1 VETPIAGTGLSTPE
15 RIRQLLMRDIERGIL
30 RPGQLLDEKQL
41 ASRHGVS
48 RTPVR
53 EALLMLTMQK
63 LAVAVPRAGTFVHKP
78 PADEL
83 IALLEFLGELESVAA
98 KLAAQRMTVE
108 QRALL
113 AKINQESE
121 ALVLA
126 DDRTGYEASNLA
138 LHEIIYVGSGNTV
151 IHEEINSARRRLS
164 NFRRHVFDQP
174 GRLRVSYDEHQPLVA
189 SLLAGDGPSAAQA
202 MHDHIIGKGKAFADL
217 VLVNK

>member
-1 VETPIAGTGLSTPE
+1 MDPHMAGASVSTPE

-78 PADEL
+78 PAGEL
-83 IALLEFLGELESVAA
+83 IALLEYLGELESVAA
-98 KLAAQRMTVE
+98 KLAAQRMT
-108 QRALL
+108 AHISSFL
-113 AKINQESE
+113 AQTHQDSE

-126 DDRTGYEASNLA
+126 GDRAGYEASNLA
-138 LHEIIYVGSGNTV
+138 LHEIIYQGSGNAV
-151 IHEEINSARRRLS
+151 IHEEIQHARRRLS

-174 GRLRVSYDEHQPLVA
+174 GRLRV
-189 SLLAGDGPSAAQA
+189 
-202 MHDHIIGKGKAFADL
+202 
-217 VLVNK
+217 

>member
-1 VETPIAGTGLSTPE
+1 
-15 RIRQLLMRDIERGIL
+15 
-30 RPGQLLDEKQL
+30 
-41 ASRHGVS
+41 
-48 RTPVR
+48 
-53 EALLMLTMQK
+53 MLTMQK
-63 LAVAVPRAGTFVHKP
+63 LAVTVPRAGTFVHKP
-78 PADEL
+78 PAGEL

-98 KLAAQRMTVE
+98 KLAAQRMTGE

-113 AKINQESE
+113 SQTHRESE

-126 DDRTGYEASNLA
+126 GDRTGYEASNLA
-138 LHEIIYVGSGNTV
+138 LHEIIYLGSGNT
-151 IHEEINSARRRLS
+151 IIQEEIHNARRRLS

-189 SLLAGDGPSAAQA
+189 ALLAGDGSLAAQA